1 MERLKDGVRPG
12 LGDSVIRLG
21 PKAQRGQDTIGSY
34 NIDYSMMDLIL
45 KSIIRIHYY
54 VG

>member
-1 MERLKDGVRPG
+1 MERLKGGVRPG
-12 LGDSVIRLG
+12 LGDGVIRLG